1 MPQGVATGG
10 RAAVS
15 SLRLPDQLNVAVSP
29 FFKTR
34 GWYGVLCKAAAGKEA
49 GVGANEGVDI
59 GLDNGNASNIV
70 AGCIGTICAQAVPG
84 HV

>member
-1 MPQGVATGG
+1 VEEQPC
-10 RAAVS
+10 R
-15 SLRLPDQLNVAVSP
+15 LRLPDQLKVAVSP

-49 GVGANEGVDI
+49 GVGANGGVDI